1 MTCFFSFAL
10 KVSVRRCKVH
20 PHTHFLKQSIKS
32 LVRRQHF
39 STMCW
44 QKHNANWGANWGT
57 IWNCWAAFKPV
68 EGAEQLCPN
77 LWPLKAKEGG
87 WSRMNQLRMWKKLSS
102 QFKKAEIYCTVPHRK
117 TVQPASNP
125 REGYDPLNQLCEPG
139 NWMLAPAS
147 LGHLRDLVQR
157 GGLSALH
164 HCQAT
169 DKQRPGLPSLVSSQT
184 IA

>member
-44 QKHNANWGANWGT
+44 QKHNANWGT

-125 REGYDPLNQLCEPG
+125 ALWAWQLDVG
-139 NWMLAPAS
+139 
-147 LGHLRDLVQR
+147 
-157 GGLSALH
+157 
-164 HCQAT
+164 
-169 DKQRPGLPSLVSSQT
+169 PSLSGAPQGPRTKGRPLCSAPLPGKGQAEARPSKLGFFT